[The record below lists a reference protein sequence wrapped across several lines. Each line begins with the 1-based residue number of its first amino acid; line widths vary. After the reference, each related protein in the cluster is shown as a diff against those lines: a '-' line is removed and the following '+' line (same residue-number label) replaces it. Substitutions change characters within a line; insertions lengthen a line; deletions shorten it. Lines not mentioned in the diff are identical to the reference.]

1 MKGHHHAYHHTHGT
15 EHEIER
21 HIAKHRKEGGEVESP
36 KRGVDEAEEDLK
48 KKNERYTP
56 DVNVEDEAEA
66 KKAKKGGRIK
76 RRRGG
81 EVKHVG
87 EVKGEEHKH
96 HAGRRARKAGG
107 AACEADPFTSARHG
121 TPATGRKLEKET
133 EG

>member
-1 MKGHHHAYHHTHGT
+1 MKGHHHGYHHTHGT

-36 KRGVDEAEEDLK
+36 KRGVDEAE
-48 KKNERYTP
+48 
-56 DVNVEDEAEA
+56 AM
-66 KKAKKGGRIK
+66 KAKRGGRAK

-87 EVKGEEHKH
+87 KVHGEEHKA

-133 EG
+133 MG